1 MSKILTGRE
10 MGDIIH
16 KATHDPAI
24 IDDQDQYLRFLTDL
38 AELITDHFGG
48 AHGEATHTHAYNS
61 IGYAVAF
68 DVNECVPDDGG
79 IFKDYDT
86 DVTWK
91 DNKEE

>member
-1 MSKILTGRE
+1 MSKIITDKE

-16 KATHDPAI
+16 KATHDREI
-24 IDDQDQYLRFLTDL
+24 IDDQDSYLHFLFSL

-48 AHGEATHTHAYNS
+48 THGKASYADDGL
-61 IGYAVAF
+61 GYAVAF
-68 DVNECVPDDGG
+68 NVNECVPTDGG

-91 DNKEE
+91 DNKEEQ